1 MPQVT
6 QGTSTNWKEIIN
18 SEIPVVVEFYTPSCP
33 YCRTLTPIFQKLSDE
48 YVDKLNFVMV
58 DASVEGDIASGF
70 GIMGVPTIKFFCSGR
85 PIGEIVGFKPENE
98 LKTTFDEII
107 KNYSKCVSES
117 SPLYG

>member
-6 QGTSTNWKEIIN
+6 QVTSANWKEIIN
-18 SEIPVVVEFYTPSCP
+18 SEIPVIVEFYTPSCP
-33 YCRTLTPIFQKLSDE
+33 YCRTLTPVFQKLSDE
-48 YVDKLNFVMV
+48 YVDKLIFAMV
-58 DASVEGDIASGF
+58 DASVEGDIASGY

-98 LKTTFDEII
+98 LKAALDEII

>member
-6 QGTSTNWKEIIN
+6 QGASTNWKEIIN
-18 SEIPVVVEFYTPSCP
+18 SEIPIVVEFYTPSCP

-48 YVDKLNFVMV
+48 YVGKLNFVMV
-58 DASVEGDIASGF
+58 DASVEEDIASGH

-98 LKTTFDEII
+98 LQTTFDEII
-107 KNYSKCVSES
+107 KNHSKCVSES